1 MAKRTNGDD
10 HRVEHWWWR
19 SSWGS
24 TMSETRAPTALSLLD
39 YLLDEVR
46 ATAGLL
52 RVADLARK
60 VRRPWWRNVAFGLA
74 RTPTEVSADLGV
86 QYLGQNID
94 RARDHWR
101 GALVHCDELRETF
114 PTNGIVVALVEK
126 LENAGSGD
134 VLSKLQ
140 HDVIPGPIA
149 DAAVQLSAV
158 VDTIR
163 ECDRLVVAAR
173 NRLMLQRMRDES
185 PHD

>member
-1 MAKRTNGDD
+1 
-10 HRVEHWWWR
+10 
-19 SSWGS
+19 
-24 TMSETRAPTALSLLD
+24 MSETRAPTALTLLD
-39 YLLDEVR
+39 YLLDEIR

-60 VRRPWWRNVAFGLA
+60 VRRPWWRLVAFWIVS
-74 RTPTEVSADLGV
+74 TPTEVSTGLGL

-101 GALVHCDELRETF
+101 AALVHCDELRHSFQTDD
-114 PTNGIVVALVEK
+114 IVIGLVEK
-126 LENAGSGD
+126 LQNAGSGD

-140 HDVIPGPIA
+140 HDVIPGPLA
-149 DAAVQLSAV
+149 DAAVHLAAV

-173 NRLMLQRMRDES
+173 NRVMLQRMRDDG
-185 PHD
+185 PDR